1 MLCELDSL
9 SPCPPSPLS
18 LLTRPPPCLLPLII
32 GDDWESLYCDKPA
45 MVRAPAP
52 IGAVRRASLAEF
64 RRKSLDLERMAN
76 EAKVQA
82 TGTLTWTR

>member
-1 MLCELDSL
+1 
-9 SPCPPSPLS
+9 
-18 LLTRPPPCLLPLII
+18 
-32 GDDWESLYCDKPA
+32 

-82 TGTLTWTR
+82 TGTHTWTR